1 MCLLLN
7 PIHLKIPMAGID
19 FTVEVKT
26 ALYNIKKPTSIAMK
40 LINFRLY
47 VNDFTI
53 PSFL

>member
-1 MCLLLN
+1 MCLFLK
-7 PIHLKIPMAGID
+7 PTHLKIPMAGMD

-40 LINFRLY
+40 LINLKLY
-47 VNDFTI
+47 VNDLTI